1 MGREFL
7 EVFTGWAEEYDAFV
21 EGQNEEY
28 RAVFKDY
35 EEVLDA
41 IVSKSGESVL
51 EFGIGT
57 GNLTAKLVDASKRV
71 YPVEP
76 SEEMRQLAQEKL
88 PKTLTLIDGDMQR
101 FPLPDF
107 PIDTIVSSYVFHHL
121 TDTEKAEAMRN
132 YVDLLEENGKVI
144 FADTLFVS
152 QQAFDQ
158 MIEQAEDLQYH
169 ELVADLKREY
179 YSLLENMYSIFKQ
192 AGLTKIS
199 FTQMNEFVWIVEGRK
214 ESSFDE

>member
-35 EEVLDA
+35 EEILDA